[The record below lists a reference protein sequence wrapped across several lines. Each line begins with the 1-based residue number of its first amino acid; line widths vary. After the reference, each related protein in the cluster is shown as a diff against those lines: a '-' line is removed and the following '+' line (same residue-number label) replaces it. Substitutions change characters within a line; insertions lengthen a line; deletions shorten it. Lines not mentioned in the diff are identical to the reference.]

1 MPPDLTWP
9 GWTTGRAGE
18 RGGGVLR
25 HGEGGDVVPVQREE
39 PRHMRRRGQVLLLGL
54 LPPHPEGEPVLRQE
68 DAGPVLRPAPA
79 VMLMM
84 RPRAQCGYV

>member
-1 MPPDLTWP
+1 
-9 GWTTGRAGE
+9 
-18 RGGGVLR
+18 
-25 HGEGGDVVPVQREE
+25 
-39 PRHMRRRGQVLLLGL
+39 MRRRGQVLLLGL